1 MASRG
6 HCGGASIL
14 AVVGSEFPGGFTGFG
29 GWCWRCAFSV
39 VFGIEFSWGFA
50 GVRAWVFLSG
60 FVVLAGELFRG
71 DYWLLGVRCN
81 LSILAAPGIEFSWGF
96 TGFWERGI
104 VYSALFRAK
113 RSLAGGLL
121 MILAVF
127 CEFRVLHLKP
137 CLAGGLLS
145 ILAFL
150 RDSLGRGGCARDFP
164 GARISF
170 SGAGS
175 SSRGPQVPKK
185 PPKVPPEVPGK
196 VENM

>member
-1 MASRG
+1 M
-6 HCGGASIL
+6 GGRRFWPWSEVSFLGGLL
-14 AVVGSEFPGGFTGFG
+14 ALGGGVGVVRFLLCSGLSFPGGLL
-29 GWCWRCAFSV
+29 
-39 VFGIEFSWGFA
+39 VFGRGFL
-50 GVRAWVFLSG
+50 LSG
-60 FVVLAGELFRG
+60 FVVLAGELFPG

-104 VYSALFRAK
+104 VYSARLRAK